1 MGDNLSAL
9 RNGDADG
16 SLVSSTSGK
25 LRTRSCYITNSSCFS
40 QFFLVL
46 TLSATSFMAWRQ
58 AFGRIVETD
67 ACRQALGVFRVPSG
81 LSSRRFFLFLSDT
94 RVKSVI
100 FNQI

>member
-1 MGDNLSAL
+1 ME
-9 RNGDADG
+9 
-16 SLVSSTSGK
+16 VSSRVLEASYVLVLAI
-25 LRTRSCYITNSSCFS
+25 LRILLASRN
-40 QFFLVL
+40 FFLVL
-46 TLSATSFMAWRQ
+46 TLSATSFMALRQ

-81 LSSRRFFLFLSDT
+81 LSSRRFFLFLSDA